1 MKTNQNLLRK
11 MGEFDVTQR
20 TSDGMFNATEL
31 MKQWNAANGSKKE
44 IKHFLEENKNTQE
57 FINALISEESL
68 NGRNSAYLKTRG
80 VRGGTW
86 MHPYLFIKF
95 AMWINPKFEVRVI
108 KFVYDELI
116 RYRNEAGDAYREM
129 SEAVAKISKKGEIP
143 QNIAKVAEAI
153 NFIAQNGHE
162 KMLRNK
168 ADEAQMKEYVRIEK
182 DIIMLVNKNFI
193 KTFESLME
201 YLRSEWRIKYQPALF
216 NGR

>member
-1 MKTNQNLLRK
+1 

-20 TSDGMFNATEL
+20 TQDGMFNATAL
-31 MKQWNAANGSKKE
+31 LKQWNSTSSTERKMDNYFNSDK
-44 IKHFLEENKNTQE
+44 TQE
-57 FINALISEESL
+57 FVNTIMSKENL
-68 NGRNSAYLKTRG
+68 NTPKMVYLKSRG
-80 VRGGTW
+80 INGGTW
-86 MHPYLFIKF
+86 MNPMLFIDF
-95 AMWINPKFEVRVI
+95 AMWINPSFKYDVI

>member
-1 MKTNQNLLRK
+1 

-86 MHPYLFIKF
+86 MHPYLFVDF
-95 AMWINPKFEVRVI
+95 AMWVSVEFKSKVI
-108 KFVYDELI
+108 KYVVDGLI
-116 RYRNEAGDAYREM
+116 LSRQEAGDFYNEMCGQILDSYVSVNGCKPNPTIYQREALM
-129 SEAVAKISKKGEIP
+129 IKEAVTDKKDRNEMTESELSAITAL
-143 QNIAKVAEAI
+143 QKVNTI
-153 NFIAQNGHE
+153 
-162 KMLRNK
+162 L
-168 ADEAQMKEYVRIEK
+168 
-182 DIIMLVNKNFI
+182 I
-193 KTFESLME
+193 KRGVGIDSRKKSILLFAESL
-201 YLRSEWRIKYQPALF
+201 KQ
-216 NGR
+216 

>member
-1 MKTNQNLLRK
+1 M
-11 MGEFDVTQR
+11 
-20 TSDGMFNATEL
+20 
-31 MKQWNAANGSKKE
+31 W
-44 IKHFLEENKNTQE
+44 
-57 FINALISEESL
+57 L
-68 NGRNSAYLKTRG
+68 NPR
-80 VRGGTW
+80 
-86 MHPYLFIKF
+86 
-95 AMWINPKFEVRVI
+95 FEVKVI